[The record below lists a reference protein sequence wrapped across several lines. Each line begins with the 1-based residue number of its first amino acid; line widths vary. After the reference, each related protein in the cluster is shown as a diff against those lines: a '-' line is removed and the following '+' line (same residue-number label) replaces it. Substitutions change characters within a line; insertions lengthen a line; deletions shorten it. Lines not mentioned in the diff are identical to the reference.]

1 MAFVSSKLFSVIKE
15 FVASQVGLVGCQER
29 LNVQAIVGLEI
40 GGVDVRS
47 SVEASI
53 LRFPT
58 FHQSEARNTDRSSQ
72 DPCAMVG
79 RDESIFRMQW
89 RRETPVSS
97 SCPSVKFRH
106 KS

>member
-1 MAFVSSKLFSVIKE
+1 MAFVSSKLFLVVIKE

-47 SVEASI
+47 SFEASI

-58 FHQSEARNTDRSSQ
+58 FHQSRQETQIDHPKIPAPWWN
-72 DPCAMVG
+72 AMNQYSACSGGG
-79 RDESIFRMQW
+79 RHPLAPAVQ
-89 RRETPVSS
+89 V
-97 SCPSVKFRH
+97 
-106 KS
+106 